1 MNQNISAAETLF
13 SAAHPDI
20 KKITNISAL
29 ILSLLFCA
37 VGLCLLFF
45 SSKVEDSSSA
55 SGPVLLVGGIA
66 FLVAGGIRLMIRKR
80 SLIYVPTG
88 SLVKKGS
95 CFFEGKG
102 DNDSNKN
109 FYKTFQGLVEDKTFD
124 GKAEVL
130 PKKDGGVRMDYMVS
144 QDGNFAAVQLLK
156 YVPYAYEP
164 ASSVLHYTGEEAS
177 AFVNALRVGRF

>member
-45 SSKVEDSSSA
+45 SSTVEDSSSA

-95 CFFEGKG
+95 CFFDAG
-102 DNDSNKN
+102 DLSVL
-109 FYKTFQGLVEDKTFD
+109 GRLLEEKTFD

>member
-95 CFFEGKG
+95 CFFRCGRPLCIG
-102 DNDSNKN
+102 AVA
-109 FYKTFQGLVEDKTFD
+109 GGEDF
-124 GKAEVL
+124 
-130 PKKDGGVRMDYMVS
+130 
-144 QDGNFAAVQLLK
+144 
-156 YVPYAYEP
+156 
-164 ASSVLHYTGEEAS
+164 
-177 AFVNALRVGRF
+177 

>member
-29 ILSLLFCA
+29 ILSLLFVRWDCA
-37 VGLCLLFF
+37 FCFFVESGRFLFRVR
-45 SSKVEDSSSA
+45 SCPA
-55 SGPVLLVGGIA
+55 GRRNRLSGGRRYSPDDKKKESD
-66 FLVAGGIRLMIRKR
+66 IRSDRQF
-80 SLIYVPTG
+80 G
-88 SLVKKGS
+88 EKGS
-95 CFFEGKG
+95 CFFDAG
-102 DNDSNKN
+102 DLSVL
-109 FYKTFQGLVEDKTFD
+109 GRLLEEKTFD

>member
-29 ILSLLFCA
+29 ILSLLFCE

-95 CFFEGKG
+95 CFFDAG
-102 DNDSNKN
+102 DLSVL
-109 FYKTFQGLVEDKTFD
+109 GRLLEEKTFD

>member
-80 SLIYVPTG
+80 SLDRKSTRLNSSHNVI
-88 SLVKKGS
+88 S
-95 CFFEGKG
+95 
-102 DNDSNKN
+102 
-109 FYKTFQGLVEDKTFD
+109 
-124 GKAEVL
+124 
-130 PKKDGGVRMDYMVS
+130 RM
-144 QDGNFAAVQLLK
+144 
-156 YVPYAYEP
+156 P
-164 ASSVLHYTGEEAS
+164 SSA
-177 AFVNALRVGRF
+177 